1 MSKVQ
6 VFHGDILTCDRQGNV
21 FKYLVEDEGEIIFV
35 GNELPDYYPESIR
48 TLNLGS
54 KALLP
59 SFGDGHIHFSNWSFF
74 NGTYDVRSA
83 TSIEEICQI
92 IRQYAESD
100 ERAKVLF
107 GFGLSEKMLAE
118 RRLITRSELDKAIK
132 DRPIFLVGYD
142 GHSAV
147 ANTAA
152 IGMFP
157 RQIRSLRGFNLETGH
172 LFHEAFL
179 AASDYIVGK
188 VPPLQ
193 LVRHM
198 ARGVDVLA
206 GYGVGLVHAV
216 EGIGFPRDL
225 DVDLVRF
232 MARSAGIQFRI
243 YLQTLEVDKVLKR
256 KLPRVGGCF
265 ACALD
270 GSFGSKDAAILEPYE
285 GDDDNRGILFY
296 QDEVVINF
304 VREANRAGLQVQ
316 LHCIGDAAVVQA
328 VKAIEAAL
336 EDHPRLDHRH
346 TLIHAC
352 LIPEGTLE
360 KIASL
365 GIGITLQ
372 PGFLVSPL
380 EPPQHM
386 ESLIGDRA
394 AHIWP
399 LKKLVEMGIHINGGS
414 DGPVLIPNPLE
425 GIKGACNH
433 SVPDQ
438 SLSVAE
444 ALRIFTYNVAFTSFD
459 ENERG
464 SLEKGKL
471 ADMVVLNRNPLQLAP
486 ADLGQLKVD
495 YLYQSGQLYRP
506 GKKLPVL
513 ALECLKNLRKPI

>member
-1 MSKVQ
+1 MQ
-6 VFHGDILTCDRQGNV
+6 VFYGDIVTCDRQGNV
-21 FKYLVEDEGEIIFV
+21 CKYLVEDEGEIIFV

-48 TLNLGS
+48 TLNMGS

-83 TSIEEICQI
+83 TSIEEILQI
-92 IRQYAESD
+92 VRAYAERD

-107 GFGLSEKMLAE
+107 GFGLSENSLVEK
-118 RRLITRSELDKAIK
+118 RLITRSELDAAIK
-132 DRPIFLVGYD
+132 DRPVFLVGYD

-179 AASDYIVGK
+179 AASDYITGK

-193 LVRHM
+193 LARYM
-198 ARGVDVLA
+198 AKGVDALA

-243 YLQTLEVDKVLKR
+243 YFQTLEVGKVLKR

-270 GSFGSKDAAILEPYE
+270 GSFGSKDAATLEPYL
-285 GDDDNRGILFY
+285 GDRENRGILFY
-296 QDEVVINF
+296 RDEVVFGF
-304 VREANRAGLQVQ
+304 VKEANRAGLQVQ

-336 EDHPRLDHRH
+336 EDYPRLDHRH

-352 LIPEGTLE
+352 LIPEATLE
-360 KIASL
+360 VIAKL

-372 PGFLVSPL
+372 PGFLISPL
-380 EPPQHM
+380 EPPQYM
-386 ESLIGDRA
+386 ESLIGERA
-394 AHIWP
+394 AQIWP
-399 LKKLVEMGIHINGGS
+399 LKKFLDMGIHINGGS
-414 DGPVLIPNPLE
+414 DGPVTIPNPLE
-425 GIKGACNH
+425 GINGACNH
-433 SVPDQ
+433 IVPEQ
-438 SLSVAE
+438 SLTVAD
-444 ALRIFTYNVAFTSFD
+444 ALRVYTHNVAFTSFD

-464 SLEKGKL
+464 SLEKGKI
-471 ADMVVLNRNPLQLAP
+471 ADMVVLNKNPLQLAP

-495 YLYQSGQLYRP
+495 YLYQGGKLYRP
-506 GKKLPVL
+506 GKKLP
-513 ALECLKNLRKPI
+513 ALIMESLKNLRKPV